1 MALTKIKT
9 KNIKTGS
16 ITSDKIVATAISDP
30 KPKITSVAV
39 ANSNYYITG
48 DTVVDVAGGYVVI
61 TGSNFENGSIASV
74 GQTTALSTTYVNSTT
89 LHAQLDSASA
99 ETYNLYVVNTDGS
112 VGLKP
117 NAITFSNPPTWVTGT
132 TLEEQ
137 SVDVAF
143 NITFSANDAVS
154 YANTSSLPAGTT
166 LLSNGYFYG
175 TVTGIEDDTTY
186 NFTIKATDAE
196 NQESSRTFSLVVVA
210 IPVLLMGYTAGVP
223 SGTTFSQSSI
233 LLGGYGAD
241 KMFDSSLVGSGP
253 YIWHTAVNPI
263 PCWAKIDF
271 GETPRKIRK
280 YLFMR
285 RDGNDHWPTN
295 YQLQGSNDD
304 TNWTVLDERTNSPPP
319 AVSNENVGT
328 QLSLGNYVEHTVT
341 SSGTYRY
348 YRFYVTETRNGVS
361 ETNTYCIVGE
371 MLLYT

>member
-1 MALTKIKT
+1 MSLTKIKT

-61 TGSNFENGSIASV
+61 TGSNFENDSIVSV

-132 TLEEQ
+132 TLQEQ

-175 TVTGIEDDTTY
+175 TVTGIQDDTTY

-210 IPVLLMGYTAGVP
+210 IPVLLMGYTAGIPAGVSVSTSNNLDSP
-223 SGTTFSQSSI
+223 RTGVKAFDNSLDALSGC
-233 LLGGYGAD
+233 
-241 KMFDSSLVGSGP
+241 
-253 YIWHTAVNPI
+253 WHTASGQI
-263 PCWAKIDF
+263 PAWLKIDF
-271 GETPRKIRK
+271 NATPRKIKR
-280 YLFMR
+280 YRIMR
-285 RDGNDHWPTN
+285 RVDNDHYPTN
-295 YQLQGSNDD
+295 YQFQGSNDD
-304 TNWTVLDERTNSPPP
+304 SNWTVLDQRTNNPPP
-319 AVSNENVGT
+319 AVTSTSVGGE
-328 QLSLGNYVEHTVT
+328 LGLGNYIENIVSTT
-341 SSGTYRY
+341 GTYRY
-348 YRFYVTETRNGVS
+348 YRLYVTATSSNQYV
-361 ETNTYCIVGE
+361 IIGE